1 MMLKNPVK
9 LVLSVAIFIILLS
22 GSFLA
27 FSPVTVSKVFAQNE
41 EYEYYGY
48 IPAKIYDY
56 NLTDANNLTSGWR
69 LDTGS
74 IAKAGLVAITGIED
88 DTHVEVYSL
97 DNGSMVSEVT
107 IDSMEKH
114 YVVFKNG
121 TFFKVVTSKLA
132 SVLLLNYESIPLDYG
147 SLTSYPLPFTFYHD
161 VNGAYVGKEFI
172 LMAVQFDIY
181 LQYTIFALEKAEVT
195 VTREDGD
202 IQTYSIEANSW
213 KRLIWEPFRTYKIES
228 TGNIMIHAG
237 NIDTTTFFV
246 PCTEGGFVGKTFYTL
261 SITNW
266 DTEESYGYRVSAT
279 QDTKVTV
286 WNLETKQQMFTADV
300 AEGSGYGFK
309 PTAPA
314 IFVESD
320 QPVTLFL
327 IHNGSITRAASSGI
341 YGAYGSGVAYF
352 GVKPD
357 EDTPFY
363 LPVDSYVEAYIF
375 ASKDTDV
382 TVDGNPWTV
391 RANTY
396 YTLSQ
401 PGTHIINANKNVVV
415 EILNWPS
422 FPEYQGLQ
430 YSGVQVPC
438 IQTVDLMTGA
448 TLTPIGGEG
457 LPITYIIIGA
467 AVAAIG
473 VIASILFMRS
483 RGKK

>member
-1 MMLKNPVK
+1 
-9 LVLSVAIFIILLS
+9 
-22 GSFLA
+22 
-27 FSPVTVSKVFAQNE
+27 
-41 EYEYYGY
+41 
-48 IPAKIYDY
+48 
-56 NLTDANNLTSGWR
+56 
-69 LDTGS
+69 
-74 IAKAGLVAITGIED
+74 
-88 DTHVEVYSL
+88 
-97 DNGSMVSEVT
+97 
-107 IDSMEKH
+107 
-114 YVVFKNG
+114 
-121 TFFKVVTSKLA
+121 
-132 SVLLLNYESIPLDYG
+132 
-147 SLTSYPLPFTFYHD
+147 
-161 VNGAYVGKEFI
+161 
-172 LMAVQFDIY
+172 
-181 LQYTIFALEKAEVT
+181 
-195 VTREDGD
+195 
-202 IQTYSIEANSW
+202 
-213 KRLIWEPFRTYKIES
+213 
-228 TGNIMIHAG
+228 MIHAG

-246 PCTEGGFVGKTFYTL
+246 PCTEGGFVGRTFYTL

-266 DTEESYGYRVSAT
+266 DTDESYGYRVSAA
-279 QDTKVTV
+279 QDAKITV

-300 AEGSGYGFK
+300 AGGSGYSFK
-309 PTAPA
+309 PMAPA

-327 IHNGSITRAASSGI
+327 IHNGSIMRAASSGI

-375 ASKDTDV
+375 ASEDTDI
-382 TVDGNPWTV
+382 TVDGNPWTIT
-391 RANTY
+391 ANTY
-396 YTLSQ
+396 YTYSQ

-422 FPEYQGLQ
+422 IPEYQGLQ

-438 IQTVDLMTGA
+438 IQTVDIVTDV

-473 VIASILFMRS
+473 VIAALLFMRS

>member
-1 MMLKNPVK
+1 MSKNPVK
-9 LVLSVAIFIILLS
+9 LGSSVAIFIILFS
-22 GSFLA
+22 ISFLA
-27 FSPVTVSKVFAQNE
+27 FSSVSVSKVCAQDT

-48 IPAKIYDY
+48 VPAKIYDY
-56 NLTDANNLTSGWR
+56 NLTDANNVTSGWR

-74 IAKAGLVAITGIED
+74 ITKAGLVAITGIED

-97 DNGSMVSEVT
+97 DNGSLVSETT
-107 IDSMEKH
+107 IDNMEKH

-121 TFFKVVTSKLA
+121 TFFRVVTSKLT
-132 SVLLLNYESIPLDYG
+132 SVLLLNYESIPLDYE
-147 SLTSYPLPFTFYHD
+147 SLTSYPLPFTFYYD

-181 LQYTIFALEKAEVT
+181 LQYTIFALEKADVT
-195 VTREDGD
+195 VTREDGI
-202 IQTYSIEANSW
+202 IQTYSIEVNAW

-246 PCTEGGFVGKTFYTL
+246 PCTEGGFVGKTFFTL
-261 SITNW
+261 SRNDW
-266 DTEESYGYRVSAT
+266 DTRESYGFRVSAA
-279 QDTKVTV
+279 QDTKITV
-286 WNLETKQQMFTADV
+286 WNLETKQQILTADV
-300 AEGSGYGFK
+300 AGGIGYGFK

-314 IFVESD
+314 VFVESD

-327 IHNGSITRAASSGI
+327 IHNGSISRAASSGI

-363 LPVDSYVEAYIF
+363 LPIDSYVEAYIF
-375 ASKDTDV
+375 ASVDTDI
-382 TVDGNPWTV
+382 TVDGNPWTI
-391 RANTY
+391 RAKTY

-401 PGTHIINANKNVVV
+401 PGTHVIRANNNVVI
-415 EILNWPS
+415 ETLNWPS
-422 FPEYQGLQ
+422 IPEYQGLQ

-438 IQTVDLMTGA
+438 IQTVDIVTNV
-448 TLTPIGGEG
+448 TLTPLGEEG

-473 VIASILFMRS
+473 VIAALLFMKSRS
-483 RGKK
+483 KK